1 MSVFTAASTFVACE
15 RSDLVS
21 EIFDG
26 SVHEEVS
33 AAVLTNQN
41 KFMDTVFK
49 KADRDNTGSIDA
61 EDAMEFVSTFND
73 GCCGGRGR
81 GRGISD
87 SVDQM
92 LRNKFFS
99 HAA

>member
-49 KADRDNTGSIDA
+49 KADRDNTGSIDRY
-61 EDAMEFVSTFND
+61 MEFVSTFND

-87 SVDQM
+87 SAGQM